1 MEKQENEKKKKKPTL
16 QNREILL
23 SWFKI
28 LQQPDK

>member
-1 MEKQENEKKKKKPTL
+1 MEKQENEKKKNKTTL